1 MLEINKENIKQVK
14 NIIILIIKVEQV
26 YTLLLNI
33 CTVNLRAVLK
43 SYHYVHAGMAKAS
56 DVLAKECF
64 PKKKKNKKAN
74 VRFAQKIGSF
84 LNLTYCNDGTLSI
97 TFDSTLALE

>member
-1 MLEINKENIKQVK
+1 MYMQGWQRHPMFWQRNVFQKKKKKKKNKPYIFPKDRLRIKNLPLFK
-14 NIIILIIKVEQV
+14 CRYGKCILFFGKGIFYK
-26 YTLLLNI
+26 
-33 CTVNLRAVLK
+33 
-43 SYHYVHAGMAKAS
+43 
-56 DVLAKECF
+56 
-64 PKKKKNKKAN
+64 KKKKNKKAN